1 MPYPDSGPGC
11 PIAGCARKRDADKL
25 MCRLCWSRVP
35 GDLQREVYAAWRQ
48 RQQGIIEGGER
59 YQMGLKRHE
68 AAKKAAIEAV
78 ERRA

>member
-1 MPYPDSGPGC
+1 
-11 PIAGCARKRDADKL
+11 

-35 GDLQREVYAAWRQ
+35 ADLQKEVYAAWRT
-48 RQQGIIEGGER
+48 IEGGER

-78 ERRA
+78 EARS

>member
-1 MPYPDSGPGC
+1 MPYPDSGSHC
-11 PIAGCARKRDADKL
+11 PIAGCKRNRPPGML
-25 MCRLCWSRVP
+25 MCATCWHRVP
-35 GDLQREVYAAWRQ
+35 ADLQREVYAAWRQ
-48 RQQGIIEGGER
+48 RQEGTMEGGER